1 MAAIINPPSHAHN
14 RKSAMI
20 TVLVV
25 LARNNVAMAGV
36 VVIMLMVVQGQITS
50 ALGAK

>member
-1 MAAIINPPSHAHN
+1 
-14 RKSAMI
+14 MI

-36 VVIMLMVVQGQITS
+36 VVIMLMVIQGQIGR
-50 ALGAK
+50 AHV